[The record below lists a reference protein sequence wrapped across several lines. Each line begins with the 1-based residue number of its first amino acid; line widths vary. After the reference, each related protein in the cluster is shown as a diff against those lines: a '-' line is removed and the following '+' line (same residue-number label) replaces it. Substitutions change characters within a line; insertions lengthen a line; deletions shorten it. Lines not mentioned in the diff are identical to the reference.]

1 MNSKPYPQIPIF
13 IALLLLMICL
23 GSGCAMQ
30 QTTRGTGNAASMEK
44 AFAPKTEVY
53 RPKGPSQM
61 RQTVQDPE
69 ERMIHYN
76 GYLKLRATNPDD
88 VIESAIQLATSA
100 GGYVERR
107 DSTTVTLRVPVA
119 RFNDTLARVEKLGDV
134 LEKSVTVEDI
144 TDAFMDIDLRLKIA
158 EKTRN
163 RLMELLE
170 KADTEE
176 AKIKL
181 LKEIQRLNEEI
192 ENLTNQKNTLSS
204 LANYSRLTLALVPR
218 QVFSGRSADDDVTEF
233 KWIYSL
239 SPFRRDIAMQ
249 GELLKFRTPKE
260 MVALDKKDL
269 WISESADGTI
279 FWASRRLNNPKGN
292 TDFWFEAIRYR
303 LEPEFTKSEVKQ
315 LGNFKVLRLVQ
326 GDEQSYIYLVG
337 VHADEKWIELVEVYF
352 PSTDQET
359 RYGEAVFDSIAK
371 DAE

>member
-1 MNSKPYPQIPIF
+1 
-13 IALLLLMICL
+13 
-23 GSGCAMQ
+23 MQ
-30 QTTRGTGNAASMEK
+30 QTTVGTGRPASMEK
-44 AFAPKTEVY
+44 AFSHKTEVY
-53 RPKGPSQM
+53 KPKGPSHKK
-61 RQTVQDPE
+61 QTLQDPE

-88 VIESAIQLATSA
+88 VIESAIELATSV

-107 DSTTVTLRVPVA
+107 SSTSVTLRVPVA
-119 RFNDTLARVEKLGDV
+119 RFNDTLAKVEKLGDV
-134 LEKSVTVEDI
+134 LEKSITVEDI

-204 LANYSRLTLALVPR
+204 LANYSRLNVVVVPR
-218 QVFSGRSADDDVTEF
+218 QVFSKKPTDDDITEF

-239 SPFRRDIAMQ
+239 SPFRRDIAVQ
-249 GELLKFRTPKE
+249 SELLKFGAPKE
-260 MVALDKKDL
+260 MVALDKKNI

-279 FWASRRLNNPKGN
+279 FWASKRLNNPKGD

-303 LEPEFTKSEVKQ
+303 LEPEFTKLEIKQ
-315 LGNFKVLRLVQ
+315 LGRFKVVRLVQ
-326 GDEQSYIYLVG
+326 GAEQSYVYLVG
-337 VHADEKWIELVEVYF
+337 VNAGEKWIELVEVYF
-352 PSTDQET
+352 PSMKQEV
-359 RYGEAVFDSIAK
+359 RYGPTIFDSISK
-371 DAE
+371 GAE